1 MLAAFN
7 AKNAEYYIKM
17 KNENIQFREWPEDIL
32 NKLKEFSVE
41 VLEEMASNDPMSRK
55 VYDSYKKFKNDIYDW
70 TEISERNYKP

>member
-1 MLAAFN
+1 
-7 AKNAEYYIKM
+7 M